1 MITDGLGIEL
11 LDNLSLSLGIKGRI
25 GCRIDM
31 PGTLEITERL
41 DIKMPANARVC
52 YKPCALIRGYLVN
65 EVTK

>member
-1 MITDGLGIEL
+1 ML
-11 LDNLSLSLGIKGRI
+11 
-25 GCRIDM
+25 
-31 PGTLEITERL
+31 GTLEITERL